1 MLATALL
8 LGGRGLVPAPPA
20 GAAPVGSTPC
30 VFFGEAHAC
39 QSTDPSVTL
48 EVLNQHETS
57 QCDFHESWSWGDGS
71 PGGEVTLRG
80 SIEGST
86 QLLGSHTYTAPGTYK
101 IEVTGY
107 VVSEE
112 PNPELICEAPPVEYS
127 FTLLPG
133 AGTMPPGIRDSSV
146 APVLSSLAET
156 HNRWRAGTALAR
168 LARSGSHPAP
178 PVGTV
183 FSFGLNETATV
194 RMSFAREAV
203 GRRVGGSCTPAT
215 RTNRR
220 RRRCRLTVPAGA
232 LSFTAHPGRNTAY
245 FQGRISVSRALP
257 PGSYVLTITA
267 TNGAG
272 QRAAARSLRF
282 TLLR

>member
-8 LGGRGLVPAPPA
+8 LGGHGLAA
-20 GAAPVGSTPC
+20 AAAGGAAPAASTPC

-39 QSTDPSVTL
+39 QSTDPHVTL
-48 EVLNQHETS
+48 EVLNEHETS
-57 QCDFHESWSWGDGS
+57 QCAFHESWSWGDGS
-71 PGGEVTLRG
+71 PGGEVTLQG

-86 QLLGSHTYTAPGTYK
+86 QLLGSHTYTAPATYK

-112 PNPELICEAPPVEYS
+112 PNPELICEAPPVEYT

-133 AGTMPPGIRDSSV
+133 SGAPAPGVRESSEP
-146 APVLSSLAET
+146 PVLTALAES
-156 HNRWRAGTALAR
+156 HREWRAGTALAR
-168 LARSGSHPAP
+168 LARAGGHPAP

-183 FSFGLNETATV
+183 FSFGLNETASV
-194 RMSFAREAV
+194 RMSFAREAA
-203 GRRVGGSCTPAT
+203 GRRVGGRCTPAT
-215 RTNRR
+215 RNNRR
-220 RRRCRLTVPAGA
+220 RPQCRLAVPAGA

-245 FQGRISVSRALP
+245 FQGRISVSRALA
-257 PGSYVLTITA
+257 PGSYLLTVTA

-272 QRAAARSLRF
+272 QRAAARSLHF
-282 TLLR
+282 TLLK

>member
-1 MLATALL
+1 VLATALL
-8 LGGRGLVPAPPA
+8 LGVQGAAAGAPA
-20 GAAPVGSTPC
+20 GAASTPC

-39 QSTDPSVTL
+39 QSADPQVTL

-57 QCDFHESWSWGDGS
+57 QCAFHESWSWGDAS
-71 PGGEVTLRG
+71 AGGEMTLRG

-86 QLLGSHTYTAPGTYK
+86 QLLGSHTYAAPGTYK
-101 IEVTGY
+101 IVVTGY

-133 AGTMPPGIRDSSV
+133 SGGPAPIVRESSP
-146 APVLSSLAET
+146 APVLSALAES
-156 HNRWRAGTALAR
+156 HRKWRAGTALAH
-168 LARSGSHPAP
+168 LAGSGSHPAP

-183 FSFGLNETATV
+183 FSFALNETASV
-194 RMSFAREAV
+194 RMSFVREAA
-203 GRRVGGSCTPAT
+203 GRRVGGRCSAAT

-220 RRRCRLTVPAGA
+220 RPRCRLAVAAGT

-245 FQGRISVSRALP
+245 FQGRISVSRALS
-257 PGSYVLTITA
+257 PGDYELTITA
-267 TNGAG
+267 ANAAG
-272 QRAAARSLRF
+272 QRAPARSLHF
-282 TLLR
+282 MLLG